1 MARGRKP
8 GSKSTI
14 GIWRG
19 SVGDQT
25 IEINAD
31 SRCYHLITPSVT
43 RYFSTVR
50 ELMNCLARDTVRRK
64 ALGKP
69 TLRSMAQLEEKFTE
83 IAEEIGSAFDSKM
96 KLLQE
101 THGADE

>member
-1 MARGRKP
+1 
-8 GSKSTI
+8 
-14 GIWRG
+14 
-19 SVGDQT
+19 
-25 IEINAD
+25 
-31 SRCYHLITPSVT
+31 
-43 RYFSTVR
+43 
-50 ELMNCLARDTVRRK
+50 MNCLARDTVRRK

>member
-1 MARGRKP
+1 
-8 GSKSTI
+8 
-14 GIWRG
+14 
-19 SVGDQT
+19 
-25 IEINAD
+25 
-31 SRCYHLITPSVT
+31 
-43 RYFSTVR
+43 
-50 ELMNCLARDTVRRK
+50 MNCLARDTVRRK

-96 KLLQE
+96 KLLKE